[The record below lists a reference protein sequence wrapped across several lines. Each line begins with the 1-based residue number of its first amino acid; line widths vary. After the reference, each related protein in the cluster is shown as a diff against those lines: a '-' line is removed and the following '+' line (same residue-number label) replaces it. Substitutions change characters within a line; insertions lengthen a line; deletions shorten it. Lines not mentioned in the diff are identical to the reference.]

1 MNKKDLTVV
10 GIVLISLIILKG
22 YKKKWRRNRIN
33 KIKNDSQ

>member
-1 MNKKDLTVV
+1 MQTTSQNDSMSMDFFQV
-10 GIVLISLIILKG
+10 GG

>member
-1 MNKKDLTVV
+1 MNKKEITFL
-10 GIVLISLIILKG
+10 GIVVISLIILKG